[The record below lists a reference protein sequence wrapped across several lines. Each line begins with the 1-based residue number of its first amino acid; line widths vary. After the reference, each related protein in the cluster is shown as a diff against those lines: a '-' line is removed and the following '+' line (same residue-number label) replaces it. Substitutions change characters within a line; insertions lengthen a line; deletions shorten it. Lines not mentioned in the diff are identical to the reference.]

1 MKRDFMDSK
10 LRGKYKMKVNRDSLT
25 IPHNLIDI
33 INDCETPECII
44 TIAPQCLLV
53 YPLGS
58 WKEYEI
64 LLLSQ
69 EPEDPDEDTVYQE
82 LLHAQQMFSSKPTQI
97 DSGGR
102 LKLTARHF
110 AYLNQPKEVVITGH
124 GDHLEVR
131 TVEEYDDKFNKFT
144 QSEFFKGPE
153 KIRKRLEVKR
163 DE

>member
-1 MKRDFMDSK
+1 MKLDFMDGK
-10 LRGKYKMKVNRDSLT
+10 LRGCYKMKVNRDSLT
-25 IPHNLIDI
+25 IPRNLIDI
-33 INDCETPECII
+33 INACETPECII

-69 EPEDPDEDTVYQE
+69 EPEDPSEETLYQE
-82 LLHAQQMFSSKPTQI
+82 LLHAQQMFSSKPTLI
-97 DSGGR
+97 DTGGR

-110 AYLNQPKEVVITGH
+110 AYLNQPKEVIITGH

-131 TVEEYDDKFNKFT
+131 TVEEFDDRFIKFT
-144 QSEFFKGPE
+144 QSKYFVGPE
-153 KIRKRLEVKR
+153 KIRRRLKVEH